1 MQFVVQF
8 LYTKYLPSLG
18 MVCKCVTSIQT
29 WGHSIH
35 PSIIPAWSG
44 ASNISVF
51 QWPVHAATNSWH
63 SKILEAG
70 SHHIKQQ
77 TLKNGWNNKY
87 VFFEDYTR
95 SGYFWIFWWDLSGW
109 YIGHF
114 RIQDLTKI
122 HLAKMDTIFSDFLM
136 LCLKTPHPIACKEN
150 TKKTSIQ
157 KLENNMIK
165 AQLLWHDHCEQS
177 TAQVLLQWHL
187 TSNPGSVETKVVYC
201 YVVVDPW
208 LWHSMAWLVSWLLW
222 FFVLCISCLFGRLLV
237 VWLLRCLVVCSLLG
251 YLPAPVLKR
260 QAAKVIQQ
268 LPRGRYSEISMS
280 V

>member
-29 WGHSIH
+29 WHHSIH

-87 VFFEDYTR
+87 VFLKTTHVLDTFESLDGICLVGT
-95 SGYFWIFWWDLSGW
+95 F
-109 YIGHF
+109 GHF

-122 HLAKMDTIFSDFLM
+122 HLAKMDNIFSDFLM

-157 KLENNMIK
+157 KLEK
-165 AQLLWHDHCEQS
+165 TW
-177 TAQVLLQWHL
+177 
-187 TSNPGSVETKVVYC
+187 
-201 YVVVDPW
+201 
-208 LWHSMAWLVSWLLW
+208 
-222 FFVLCISCLFGRLLV
+222 
-237 VWLLRCLVVCSLLG
+237 
-251 YLPAPVLKR
+251 
-260 QAAKVIQQ
+260 
-268 LPRGRYSEISMS
+268 
-280 V
+280 